1 MQGIIQ
7 FELKH
12 EINFGDLDRM
22 ASHTFKC
29 DSHMNSSSQKISFHL
44 GTLRNI
50 ILLKRLNL
58 SKCLS
63 NDESRHILIPS
74 LYLQLYSS
82 NMCSLHQRC
91 VQNTSVEIL
100 QELYI
105 SSILLQV
112 HHSNKHNQPNYIILK
127 RINVYL
133 RSLFCDV
140 TTTYMLLST
149 RQQKY
154 LEFLKSYHI
163 IKPFHDN
170 NL

>member
-7 FELKH
+7 FELKR
-12 EINFGDLDRM
+12 EINFGDLDRI

-29 DSHMNSSSQKISFHL
+29 NSHMNSSSQKICFHL

-82 NMCSLHQRC
+82 AMCSLHQRC
-91 VQNTSVEIL
+91 VQNTLVEIL
-100 QELYI
+100 QEWYIFSKLKRNQPSYI
-105 SSILLQV
+105 S
-112 HHSNKHNQPNYIILK
+112 LK
-127 RINVYL
+127 SINVYL
-133 RSLFCDV
+133 RPLSCDV
-140 TTTYMLLST
+140 TSIYMLLWI
-149 RQQKY
+149 RQQKQ